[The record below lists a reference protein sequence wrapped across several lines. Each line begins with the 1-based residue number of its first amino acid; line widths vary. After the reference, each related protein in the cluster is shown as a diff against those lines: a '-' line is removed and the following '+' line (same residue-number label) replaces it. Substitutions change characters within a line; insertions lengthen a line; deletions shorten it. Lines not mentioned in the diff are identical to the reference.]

1 MHNYVHKH
9 SQVTVTNQKEHP
21 YVQNYN
27 IKYHSYILYSY
38 YNPYMYFD

>member
-1 MHNYVHKH
+1 MYINTHKWLF
-9 SQVTVTNQKEHP
+9 TNQKEHP